1 MSDDDLL
8 QIYAVLVKSN
18 TPSDIFGLPLT
29 LDNVSE
35 KYKNLI
41 RITHPD
47 HYNGNKKLLFVAEE
61 ATKMLNQFYQDAKN
75 TLSGSTS
82 PINSSIN
89 TSTGYDSHFTVGDGE
104 YNISNTFI
112 DDNFCR
118 VHFGERISPA
128 GKMDVCL
135 KISKNIDDNHLMIN
149 ESQILS
155 KCSHKSIPDLV
166 ERFISKDGYEVNVI
180 KRVPASY
187 DLVKIKEKY
196 PNGIPQ
202 EHVVW
207 MMDRL
212 LSVIGYLHTNGIIH
226 GGIEPSNILITPH
239 NHNAT
244 LIDYAFAIDDAND
257 PDARY
262 SGVNDFSAPE
272 IDSDIVPHPS
282 ADMYSFGK
290 TMEYIIGGNKGV
302 YPSTVDKRIIRF
314 ISGFLEKD
322 PSERS
327 NDAWTSWHELKSLRK
342 EIFGSGNQFLPF
354 DIKM

>member
-1 MSDDDLL
+1 MDDDDLL
-8 QIYAVLVKSN
+8 RIYAVLVKAN
-18 TPSDIFGLPLT
+18 IPSDIFGLPLT

-61 ATKMLNQFYQDAKN
+61 ATKILNQFYQDAKN

-82 PINSSIN
+82 PINSSTT
-89 TSTGYDSHFTVGDGE
+89 TSTGYDSHFTVGDCE
-104 YNISNTFI
+104 YNISDTFI

-118 VHFGERISPA
+118 VYFGERITSA
-128 GKMDVCL
+128 GKTDVCL
-135 KISKNIDDNHLMIN
+135 KISKDIDDNHLMTN
-149 ESQILS
+149 ESQVLQ
-155 KCSHKSIPDLV
+155 KLSHKSIPVFVDK
-166 ERFISKDGYEVNVI
+166 FISEDGYEVNVI
-180 KRVPASY
+180 KRIPESY
-187 DLVKIKEKY
+187 DLAKIKEKY

-212 LSVIGYLHTNGIIH
+212 LSVIGYLHTNNIIH
-226 GGIEPSNILITPH
+226 GGIEPSNILITPN

-244 LIDYAFAIDDAND
+244 LLDYAFTIDDAINS
-257 PDARY
+257 DAKY

-272 IDSDIVPHPS
+272 IDGDIVPHPS

-302 YPSTVDKRIIRF
+302 YPSNVDKRLIKF
-314 ISGFLEKD
+314 ISGFLEED

-327 NDAWTSWHELKSLRK
+327 SDAWESWHELKSLRK
-342 EIFGSGNQFLPF
+342 EIFGSGNQFLSF
-354 DIKM
+354 NIKM